1 MKNFIKPGSVIT
13 AIAPAGGC
21 ISGNLY
27 RINSLIG
34 VASADAVA
42 GAEVELVPEGVFTLA
57 KTSAQAWAVGE
68 PVYSIAGT
76 NVLTNVPGTGNYL
89 VGVATAIAANPSAT
103 GQARL
108 NGSLGH
114 PVTA

>member
-1 MKNFIKPGSVIT
+1 MKNLVKTGRVVS
-13 AIAPAGGC
+13 AIAPTGGC
-21 ISGNLY
+21 VSGNLY

-34 VASADAVA
+34 VATTDAA
-42 GAEVELVPEGVFTLA
+42 QGEPVELQVEGEFDLT

-68 PVYSIAGT
+68 PVFAIAAT

-89 VGVATAIAANPSAT
+89 VGVATAIAANPSST
-103 GQARL
+103 GRARL
-108 NGSLGH
+108 NGSFGH